1 MKLNCF
7 VALNGVNVGC
17 TRLKVCVC
25 VCVGGGG
32 VLVVIGLEYTPNE
45 RGHI

>member
-7 VALNGVNVGC
+7 VALNGANVGC
-17 TRLKVCVC
+17 TGLKVCVC
-25 VCVGGGG
+25 VGG

-45 RGHI
+45 WGHI

>member
-1 MKLNCF
+1 M
-7 VALNGVNVGC
+7 VPMWDAQAL
-17 TRLKVCVC
+17 KCVC
-25 VCVGGGG
+25 GGGG

>member
-25 VCVGGGG
+25 VCGGG